1 MFIYYISIERKREI
15 PLGSFALKDGGNTFF
30 KILIALLIR
39 ENNLSSQLFI
49 LRGNS
54 A

>member
-1 MFIYYISIERKREI
+1 MFVYYISTERKREI
-15 PLGSFALKDGGNTFF
+15 PLGSFAVKDGGNSIL

-49 LRGNS
+49 VRGNS